1 MKRENGAPKGG
12 FEGPECLDSPEG
24 QKTVVT
30 SPVTWM
36 HYRTYLPG
44 TGCAHCKGENIEA
57 AWGHKT
63 ARDKV
68 GV

>member
-12 FEGPECLDSPEG
+12 CEGPEHLESREG
-24 QKTVVT
+24 HKTVVT

-44 TGCAHCKGENIEA
+44 TSCAHCKGEKIRD
-57 AWGHKT
+57 WGHKT

-68 GV
+68 GI